1 MRHSLRIPP
10 TPSVRVRPTAPTAC
24 VPSLAYA
31 SQLGLTVLAK
41 HVLLDHSGPLPPL
54 VAFYVATTAMSW
66 YEVGWTDLKPAA
78 ERAVKAGPMKVSAS
92 LAYATSAIMLL
103 DTMGLSLPYVGMVAL
118 DSSFSYSGS
127 SVLLTGSCAT
137 ASATPVAHAHASHH
151 RHVPNRAHARILL
164 PLTCSRRCG
173 LHLHRRLTAWLAG
186 YGYELSG
193 GKMEGKHYACLHYF
207 FSSLVLFW
215 QFHPTTT
222 ESGSLVM
229 CITHVLT
236 AWTIYAIHSP

>member
-1 MRHSLRIPP
+1 MAVCVFEAAMCVFSPLMVLRDMFPEVADGSSEYKLGAFCLEVVALYALMSAIVVA
-10 TPSVRVRPTAPTAC
+10 TRDRALG
-24 VPSLAYA
+24 LAYA

-41 HVLLDHSGPLPPL
+41 HVLLDHSGPPPPL

-127 SVLLTGSCAT
+127 SVLLTGS
-137 ASATPVAHAHASHH
+137 
-151 RHVPNRAHARILL
+151 
-164 PLTCSRRCG
+164 
-173 LHLHRRLTAWLAG
+173 LTAWLAG

-193 GKMEGKHYACLHYF
+193 GKMEGKHYASLHYF
-207 FSSLVLFW
+207 FSSLILFW